1 MLLAASLIYS
11 LVALVSALETLIK
24 NGLSDKAAEQ
34 LIRPFHLKKV
44 DMKSDVGF
52 YQFAFGNTATLAFA
66 SFHYY
71 SDNYTSIQVLDG
83 YCPGDVF
90 GVYDNGI
97 HYLIAKDCGINP
109 LPPPGE
115 CPSICTDP
123 EQCMTLGQNCGGIAY
138 LPPGQHN
145 ITILTLNS
153 PFTGGS
159 GFIRLQTMCF
169 LGGNFSPCCSF
180 TNSCNNGLYETV

>member
-1 MLLAASLIYS
+1 MLLVTSLIYS
-11 LVALVSALETLIK
+11 LVVLVNALDTHVK
-24 NGLSDKAAEQ
+24 NGLADKASEQ
-34 LIRPFHLKKV
+34 LFRPFHLKKV
-44 DMKSDVGF
+44 AIKPDVGF
-52 YQFAFGNTATLAFA
+52 YQFAFGNAVTLAFA

-71 SDNYTSIQVLDG
+71 SDNFTSIQIVDG

-97 HYLIAKDCGINP
+97 HYFFTNDCGAN
-109 LPPPGE
+109 PPPLGT

-123 EQCMTLGQNCGGIAY
+123 EQCLTLDQNCSGIGY
-138 LPPGQHN
+138 FPPGNHN
-145 ITILTLNS
+145 ITILVLVS

-159 GFIRLQTMCF
+159 AFIRLQTMCF

-180 TNSCNNGLYETV
+180 TNACNNGLYETV